1 MPSVDQNI
9 LVKMFKAKTQK
20 FWKHTQLYTRQAQSI
35 ILLQNTMKC
44 CHECSQS
51 GNFSQGK
58 GNIKIRASCPSKVL
72 RLFSWQKRV
81 NNFLERREWCLR
93 HLNRLGRH
101 NWKSTLLSATVK
113 TSVFTSK
120 CPQLVF
126 TLWRRNKSKD
136 FLSTVGILK
145 VVPWKTNHWTRK
157 PVRKTRIFLRIGNEK

>member
-113 TSVFTSK
+113 TSF
-120 CPQLVF
+120 L
-126 TLWRRNKSKD
+126 RRNVHSL
-136 FLSTVGILK
+136 FLPYEDETSPKIFFPPLEFWRLFPEK
-145 VVPWKTNHWTRK
+145 
-157 PVRKTRIFLRIGNEK
+157 RIIERENQSERQEFF